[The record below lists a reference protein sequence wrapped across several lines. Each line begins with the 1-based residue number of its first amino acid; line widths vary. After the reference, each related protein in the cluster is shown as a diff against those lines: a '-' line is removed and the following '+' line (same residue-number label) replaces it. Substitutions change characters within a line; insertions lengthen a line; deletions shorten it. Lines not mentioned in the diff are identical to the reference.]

1 MNGYSYFNPITLIIL
16 NDINN
21 SNASTKYI
29 WHIKKINIITLK
41 RLYYTHINSKYFKF
55 SDRHQF

>member
-29 WHIKKINIITLK
+29 
-41 RLYYTHINSKYFKF
+41 
-55 SDRHQF
+55 